1 MRYFLKTSYLPALLA
16 LSIFGLTGPRAGHA
30 QTAPAAASSVT
41 GRATLSGTALDGTT
55 TEPLPFATVL
65 LRRAGAADTSLVTSA
80 QTTLAGAFALADVPA
95 GDYWLRVLA
104 LGYGSLSQAVRVLP
118 GQGALALGALR
129 LRAATRQLAEVRVT
143 GEKALVQQELGKT
156 VINVEKDLASVGGMA
171 TDVLRNVPSV
181 AVDASGAV
189 SLRGSSNLTILIDGK
204 PAGVSNGGG
213 CGPRLDQIP
222 ASRIAQIEVMTNP
235 SAKYDAQGAGVINI
249 ITKKNQKP
257 GVNGQASLT
266 GGTGDKYFANLSL
279 NHQRK
284 RANWRLSY
292 DRQDRTLLETT
303 TTSQTAQLDGGTGQT
318 IQTTQAGQGRE
329 RQQRH
334 ELSLGLDYELS
345 KEQSLTL
352 EVNPH
357 WEQEN
362 NLSSQRLTTQAPG
375 QPLATQT
382 GEQRTSVR
390 VPVLENVASYR
401 RTWAAHT
408 GRELTAAAGV
418 VFVDATVPISQTV
431 SQPLNGGGLTGW
443 QQDIRVKFNVLFG
456 QVDYVHPL
464 GGERGKLEAGFKAE
478 RQANVGTSAL
488 SSQQA
493 GGEYQP
499 DPTRSY
505 TYDFSQLVAAG
516 YGTYSRHWGPKQL
529 WQAQAGLRAE
539 DTRVAGAAG
548 LMAGTGAG
556 GGGADFRLDYLGL
569 FPTLTIGRGLGQAD
583 SASGGERPRRLQFS
597 YARRLNRPGFMQQ
610 LAVPL
615 YSDPRSY
622 RLGNPALRAEF
633 SHNLELGYQ
642 WNQPSGL
649 SLTATAFARFTQGA
663 IQRLRAVD
671 TLATR
676 LNPAAGLV
684 VAETYQN
691 FGSTTNLGLELT
703 YTQPLTKWW
712 RVQASGSV
720 YRAELQTNARQA
732 NARAAWAA
740 DARLN
745 QNFQPT
751 PTLDVQLTG
760 SVRSTVLTAQGRQLP
775 QGGVDVAL
783 RQRLFGSRAA
793 LTLRVSDVFN
803 TQVRQAVVDA
813 PGLRATYYTKPE
825 TRVGWLGFTWFIG
838 ASKAKAGKIES
849 APQGGSG
856 FGG

>member
-1 MRYFLKTSYLPALLA
+1 MRYFLKTSCLPALST
-16 LSIFGLTGPRAGHA
+16 LSILSLSAPRASRA
-30 QTAPAAASSVT
+30 QTAPVPAAASPAA
-41 GRATLSGTALDGTT
+41 GRATLSGTTLDGTT
-55 TEPLPFATVL
+55 AEALPFATVL

-95 GDYWLRVLA
+95 GDYRLRVLA
-104 LGYGSLSQAVRVLP
+104 LGYGNLSQAVRVLP
-118 GQGALALGALR
+118 GQSALALGALR
-129 LRAATRQLAEVRVT
+129 LRAATRQLAEVKVT

-189 SLRGSSNLTILIDGK
+189 SLRGSSNLTILLDGK

-213 CGPRLDQIP
+213 GGQSLDQIP
-222 ASRIAQIEVMTNP
+222 ASRISQIEIMTNP
-235 SAKYDAQGAGVINI
+235 SAKYDAQGTGVINI
-249 ITKKNQKP
+249 ITKKNQRP

-266 GGTGDKYFANLSL
+266 FGTADKYFANLSL
-279 NHQRK
+279 NHKRQ

-292 DRQDRTLLETT
+292 DRQDQTYRETT
-303 TTSQTAQLDGGTGQT
+303 TTSQAAQLPDGPA
-318 IQTTQAGQGRE
+318 QTTQSGQGRE
-329 RQQRH
+329 RRQRH

-345 KEQSLTL
+345 KEQSLSL
-352 EVNPH
+352 EMNPH
-357 WEQEN
+357 LEREDSRNTQ
-362 NLSSQRLTTQAPG
+362 LLTTQAPG

-382 GEQRTSVR
+382 GEQRVAVR
-390 VPVLENVASYR
+390 VPVGQSSVSYR
-401 RTWAAHT
+401 RTWAAHA
-408 GRELTAAAGV
+408 GRELTADAGAAL
-418 VFVDATVPISQTV
+418 VDATVPIRQTV
-431 SQPLNGGGLTGW
+431 NGGGLLGW

-464 GGERGKLEAGFKAE
+464 AGDKGKLEAGLKAE
-478 RQANVGTSAL
+478 RQSNVGTSEL

-493 GGEYQP
+493 GGEFRP
-499 DPTRSY
+499 DLQRSY
-505 TYDFSQLVAAG
+505 TYDFAQLVAAG
-516 YGTYSRHWGPKQL
+516 YGTYHRSWGPKQL

-548 LMAGTGAG
+548 LLAGGA
-556 GGGADFRLDYLGL
+556 GGGADFRLDYFGL

-615 YSDPRSY
+615 YSDPRTY

-649 SLTATAFARFTQGA
+649 SLTATAFVRFTQGA

-703 YTQPLTKWW
+703 YAQPLTKWW

-720 YRAELQTNARQA
+720 YRAELQTNALQA

-775 QGGVDVAL
+775 QGGVDIAL

-793 LTLRVSDVFN
+793 LTLRVSDIFD

-813 PGLRATYYTKPE
+813 PGLRATYFTKPE

-838 ASKAKAGKIES
+838 ASKAKSGKIES
-849 APQGGSG
+849 APSGGGG